1 MVSIDIGTL
10 HFVGE
15 AAGEMDVVIRL
26 WQTLCNDSVQ
36 SVFITRFIVCSEI
49 IRWLLLI
56 HGVIT
61 IDGISSLSR
70 LDN

>member
-10 HFVGE
+10 RFVSE

-26 WQTLCNDSVQ
+26 WRTLCNDSVQ
-36 SVFITRFIVCSEI
+36 SVFITRFVVCSELTS
-49 IRWLLLI
+49 WLLLI

-61 IDGISSLSR
+61 IDGSSSLSR